1 MLKWIKSLFV
11 NNIDLKLLI
20 NTGATIVDV
29 RSQGEYASGHVRG
42 SINIPLEQ
50 LSHNLDKLMKDRP
63 VIACCTSGSRSSTA
77 KSVLKANGYEAY
89 NGGSWLKINCY
100 MISKR

>member
-1 MLKWIKSLFV
+1 MLKWFKNTFNKS
-11 NNIDLKLLI
+11 IDIKLLI
-20 NTGATIVDV
+20 KTGATILDV
-29 RSQGEYASGHVRG
+29 RSQGEYASGHVKG

-63 VIACCTSGSRSSTA
+63 VVACCTSGVRSASA
-77 KSVLKANGYEAY
+77 KSMLKARGYQAY

-100 MISKR
+100 MIHSK